1 MDIIATLYYIG
12 VVSLPE
18 AFVAFIATAVDL
30 VGDTDEVT
38 TVEEETLVEDVLLDI
53 TNEEVTVSS
62 IKESMW
68 SKE

>member
-1 MDIIATLYYIG
+1 MNIIATLYYIG

-38 TVEEETLVEDVLLDI
+38 TVEDVLLDI

-62 IKESMW
+62 VKESMW